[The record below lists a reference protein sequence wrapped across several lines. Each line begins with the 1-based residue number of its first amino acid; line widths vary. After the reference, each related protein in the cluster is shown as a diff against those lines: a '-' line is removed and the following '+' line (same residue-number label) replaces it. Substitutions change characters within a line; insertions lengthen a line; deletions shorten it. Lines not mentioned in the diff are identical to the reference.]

1 MRVAVT
7 GVPGTG
13 KSTLC
18 NILSREGYRILNLN
32 KESSRYG
39 CLQNEDVNID
49 CLREKLSIQG
59 LVIMDS
65 HYSHLIDPFC
75 AIITEC
81 RPEILLKRLNERGY
95 SASKIEE
102 NMEVL
107 LTDAIY
113 DEANDLIPSNRIIR
127 INTDDGIN
135 DKDFKRITDFIK
147 EMERKFNGS

>member
-18 NILSREGYRILNLN
+18 NILSREGYRIVDLNQ
-32 KESSRYG
+32 EASRYG
-39 CLQNEDVNID
+39 CLKDEDVDID
-49 CLREKLSIQG
+49 CLREMFAMDG
-59 LVIMDS
+59 LVIMDA

-81 RPEILLKRLNERGY
+81 KPEILLKRLTERGY
-95 SASKIEE
+95 SMSKIEE
-102 NMEVL
+102 NMDVL
-107 LTDAIY
+107 LSDAIY

-127 INTDDGIN
+127 VKTDKGIN
-135 DKDFKRITDFIK
+135 GKDFKRIMDFIK